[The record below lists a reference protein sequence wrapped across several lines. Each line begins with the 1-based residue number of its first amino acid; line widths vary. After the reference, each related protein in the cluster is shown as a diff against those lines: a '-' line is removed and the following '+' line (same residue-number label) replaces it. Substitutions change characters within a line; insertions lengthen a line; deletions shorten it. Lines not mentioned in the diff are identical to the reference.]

1 MHLKCVSLTYFLRY
15 KTALKEREL
24 KDRDVDKDKD
34 KDKDKGFRDPFG
46 GIGDDDDASCSSVY
60 SHFSANTRN
69 TASTSASHFPLKSH
83 ARSRADERR
92 TLSTTRFLPLI
103 VDEEHADRALPLLQ
117 EELLR
122 LDR

>member
-15 KTALKEREL
+15 KTALRERAKEKERET
-24 KDRDVDKDKD
+24 KDRDADKDNE
-34 KDKDKGFRDPFG
+34 FRDPFG

-60 SHFSANTRN
+60 SHFSTNTIN
-69 TASTSASHFPLKSH
+69 TANASLHPPKSH
-83 ARSRADERR
+83 TRSRAEERR

>member
-1 MHLKCVSLTYFLRY
+1 VHLKCVSLTYFLRY

-24 KDRDVDKDKD
+24 KDRDVDKDKN
-34 KDKDKGFRDPFG
+34 KDKDKEFRDPFG

>member
-1 MHLKCVSLTYFLRY
+1 VHLKCVSLTYFLRY

-24 KDRDVDKDKD
+24 KDRDVDRNKDKD
-34 KDKDKGFRDPFG
+34 KEFRDPFG

-60 SHFSANTRN
+60 SHYSTNTRN
-69 TASTSASHFPLKSH
+69 TASTSASHFALKSH
-83 ARSRADERR
+83 TRSHADERR